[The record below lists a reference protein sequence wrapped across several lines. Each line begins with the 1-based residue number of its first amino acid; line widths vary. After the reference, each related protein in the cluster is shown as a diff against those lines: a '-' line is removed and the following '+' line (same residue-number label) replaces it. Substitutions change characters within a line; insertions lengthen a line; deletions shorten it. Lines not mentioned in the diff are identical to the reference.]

1 MFTHLLVGTL
11 LLALVC
17 FGIGL
22 LAGGPD
28 LIGRRRR
35 ARKKLI
41 SESSPEASVTARPVI
56 QPTAISRADMRIE
69 P

>member
-17 FGIGL
+17 FGIGV

-35 ARKKLI
+35 ARKTI
-41 SESSPEASVTARPVI
+41 NPESGPDASVTAHPVI
-56 QPTAISRADMRIE
+56 QPTVISRADMRID